1 MKLVH
6 IDSVSD
12 TQTFTVESGALRV
25 TDPCYDMDTWCA
37 GTLDTVRNGIWN
49 THVGYH
55 KDADDMAYYE
65 RAAKER
71 RAEIDRHE
79 KLLMDKCGTNA
90 EVAEMIRQDFTMFR
104 ADLDKRE
111 AEANARPG
119 RVAFIHIAH
128 AESAA
133 RFDPKTPLDSNF
145 VLADIDVGVD
155 SGQAGFF
162 DLAKYALSLAD
173 KDDSRSRRESKDSVF
188 EAFYDSVCNLTLD
201 DKSFGTLQ
209 FGTVS
214 SSGYGDGSYNCY
226 ARRDDFGTVVEAV
239 IIFLEEYEDADET
252 DEEGELAG

>member
-1 MKLVH
+1 MKLVK

-25 TDPCYDMDTWCA
+25 TDPCYDMTTWCA
-37 GTLDTVRNGIWN
+37 GTLDKVRNGLWY

-55 KDADDMAYYE
+55 KDAEEEAWALNSIKDMSERIAKKRASVEGVLGEAAQMVRIMADMEERDMLKRKADHEAY
-65 RAAKER
+65 
-71 RAEIDRHE
+71 
-79 KLLMDKCGTNA
+79 L
-90 EVAEMIRQDFTMFR
+90 
-104 ADLDKRE
+104 
-111 AEANARPG
+111 G
-119 RVAFIHIAH
+119 RVAFIHIVQADTLTNQFNH
-128 AESAA
+128 EQ
-133 RFDPKTPLDSNF
+133 PLPSSF
-145 VLADIDVGVD
+145 ELADIDVGVD

-162 DLAKYALSLAD
+162 DLAKYTLSLAD